1 MALFGWNFLCA
12 FSQFNLKSRM
22 TKVLSAKTR
31 YLEQKI
37 REEYTSADVALW
49 QGLCRQCE
57 TEVGESTDF
66 MLTILDMAKNYEGCA
81 PLDIIKM
88 GRIASGQN
96 AVNGKFMESLIK
108 EMYGDDE
115 EKGESV
121 LDLTAEEE
129 LSGSYEETDE
139 KYLDAPTSNEAYEID
154 GFVVPDDEA
163 DTKEHACVHGV
174 KLQYEGQVCD
184 SCYRN
189 QLKLTS
195 APKKANADTPTGAG
209 KVPRETWKKRNLQ
222 VIQE

>member
-1 MALFGWNFLCA
+1 MAVFGWNFLCA

-154 GFVVPDDEA
+154 GFVVPDEEA
-163 DTKEHACVHGV
+163 DTGHRCQHGV
-174 KLQYEGQVCD
+174 LLKDDNDVCD
-184 SCYRN
+184 PCWRAAN
-189 QLKLTS
+189 KAS
-195 APKKANADTPTGAG
+195 AAKKANADTPTGAG